1 MRSGREARNAA
12 FSAAVSVF
20 PGFMRDTLGVGFANV
35 PGFGLPPG
43 RSESRLTGGFMTAS
57 SNGNRVVRDSQILAL
72 RASAG

>member
-1 MRSGREARNAA
+1 
-12 FSAAVSVF
+12 
-20 PGFMRDTLGVGFANV
+20 LGVGFANV

-72 RASAG
+72 RASAA